1 MLGQPPVRGGYHDGM
16 LEVLTG
22 AGLATAAG
30 LNAYIPL
37 LVVGLSAR
45 FLDWIDLPPTW
56 AWLSNEWVM
65 LVIGVL
71 LVLEIVADKIPAIDS
86 INDVVQTIVR
96 PTAGGILFGTGTTS
110 GTVAITDP
118 AAFFASNQWVPI
130 VIGIVLSLAVHATKT
145 MARPAANA
153 ASLGTAAPVLST
165 LEDGFSF
172 VLTIVAI
179 VLPILVILGL
189 IGLAIAG
196 IVLVRRARRRRR
208 AKGDVPAVPEAPP
221 VSRSS

>member
-1 MLGQPPVRGGYHDGM
+1 MLGRCGYHCGM

-45 FLDWIDLPPTW
+45 FLDWVQLPPAW

-65 LVIGVL
+65 GIIGAL
-71 LVLEIVADKIPAIDS
+71 LVLEIIADKIPAVDS
-86 INDVVQTIVR
+86 VNDIVQTIVR

-110 GTVAITDP
+110 ETVAVTDP
-118 AAFFASNQWVPI
+118 ASFFASNQWVP
-130 VIGIVLSLAVHATKT
+130 VAIGVLLSLTVHVGKT

-153 ASLGTAAPVLST
+153 ASFGLAAPVLSSV
-165 LEDGFSF
+165 EDGISV
-172 VLTIVAI
+172 VLTIFAI
-179 VLPILVILGL
+179 VLPILVVVGI
-189 IGLAIAG
+189 IGVVIGGVA
-196 IVLVRRARRRRR
+196 LVRRARRRRR
-208 AKGDVPAVPEAPP
+208 ERADAPAVPSAP
-221 VSRSS
+221 

>member
-1 MLGQPPVRGGYHDGM
+1 M

-45 FLDWIDLPPTW
+45 FLDWVQLPPAW

-65 LVIGVL
+65 LIIGVL
-71 LVLEIVADKIPAIDS
+71 LVLEIVADKIPAVDS
-86 INDVVQTIVR
+86 VNDIVQTIVR

-110 GTVAITDP
+110 ETVAVTDP
-118 AAFFASNQWVPI
+118 ASFFASNQWVP
-130 VIGIVLSLAVHATKT
+130 VAIGVLLSLTVHIGKT

-153 ASLGTAAPVLST
+153 ASFGLAAPVLST
-165 LEDGFSF
+165 VEDGVSV
-172 VLTIVAI
+172 VLTFFAI
-179 VLPILVILGL
+179 VLPVLVILGIVGVV
-189 IGLAIAG
+189 IGAIG
-196 IVLVRRARRRRR
+196 LVRRARRRRR
-208 AKGDVPAVPEAPP
+208 EKQDAPAIPPAPA
-221 VSRSS
+221 

>member
-1 MLGQPPVRGGYHDGM
+1 M

-45 FLDWIDLPPTW
+45 FLDWVQLPPAW

-65 LVIGVL
+65 GIIGVL
-71 LVLEIVADKIPAIDS
+71 LVLEIIADKIPAVDS
-86 INDVVQTIVR
+86 VNDIIQTIVR

-110 GTVAITDP
+110 ETVAVTDP
-118 AAFFASNQWVPI
+118 ASFFASNQWVP
-130 VIGIVLSLAVHATKT
+130 VAIGVLLSLTVHVGKT

-153 ASLGTAAPVLST
+153 ASFGIAAPVLST
-165 LEDGFSF
+165 VEDGISV
-172 VLTIVAI
+172 VLTVFAI
-179 VLPILVILGL
+179 LLPILVILGI
-189 IGLAIAG
+189 IGVVVGGVALA
-196 IVLVRRARRRRR
+196 RRARRRKREN
-208 AKGDVPAVPEAPP
+208 GDAPAVPTAP
-221 VSRSS
+221 

>member
-1 MLGQPPVRGGYHDGM
+1 M

-45 FLDWIDLPPTW
+45 FLDWVQLPPAW

-65 LVIGVL
+65 LIIGVL
-71 LVLEIVADKIPAIDS
+71 LVLEIVADKIPAVDS
-86 INDVVQTIVR
+86 VNDIVQTIVR

-110 GTVAITDP
+110 ETVAVTDP
-118 AAFFASNQWVPI
+118 ASFFASNQWVP
-130 VIGIVLSLAVHATKT
+130 VAIGVLLSLTVHIGKT

-153 ASLGTAAPVLST
+153 ASFGLAAPVLST
-165 LEDGFSF
+165 VEDGVSV
-172 VLTIVAI
+172 VLTFFAI
-179 VLPILVILGL
+179 VLPILVIV
-189 IGLAIAG
+189 G
-196 IVLVRRARRRRR
+196 IVGVVIGAIGLVRRARRRRR
-208 AKGDVPAVPEAPP
+208 EKQDAPAIPPAPA
-221 VSRSS
+221 